1 MPLRK
6 YQTPAAACAAR
17 KKKMA
22 GYMRDSYTRAAYV
35 IPTIRLDKKHADA
48 LDKIMAAESVGPSDA
63 VRFALVAA
71 AAKIR
76 STR

>member
-6 YQTPAAACAAR
+6 YQTPAAARAAR

-22 GYMRDSYTRAAYV
+22 GYMRDSYSRAAYV
-35 IPTIRLDKKHADA
+35 IPTVRLDKKHADA
-48 LDKIMAAESVGPSDA
+48 LAKIMAAESVGASDA
-63 VRFALVAA
+63 VRFALITT

-76 STR
+76 GSR